1 MKPNPYTSC
10 KCQTETQ
17 CIFNVEEPHVTLL
30 ILPVSCTQAILLTQL
45 VYFTNTYC
53 NQSAL
58 HCLKLLKHHGIS
70 ELVLHLLSAVEICN
84 ISEHRFFLL
93 CFLHTCSNSICLDT
107 RKSIYPSSGA
117 INSLHRSPSLCCDC
131 LCSRLAGTSAYCV
144 VILKL

>member
-1 MKPNPYTSC
+1 VKPNPYTSC

-30 ILPVSCTQAILLTQL
+30 ILPVSCTPAILLTQL

-58 HCLKLLKHHGIS
+58 HCMKLLKHHGIS
-70 ELVLHLLSAVEICN
+70 ELVLHLLRAVEVCN
-84 ISEHRFFLL
+84 IREHRFFLL
-93 CFLHTCSNSICLDT
+93 CFLHTCSNSICLERVFT
-107 RKSIYPSSGA
+107 PVQEAS
-117 INSLHRSPSLCCDC
+117 SLHRSPSLCCDC

-144 VILKL
+144 VILKV